1 MLVKHAA
8 RAEKNR
14 VEIVR
19 FQQMQNILAE
29 QAARNIT
36 IKADAEKERAIREAM
51 GKSAA
56 ILLEA
61 NATSEGEYLKF
72 LAIAKGIE
80 QIKEQLTT
88 DYIDYLIAS

>member
-19 FQQMQNILAE
+19 FQQMQKILAE

-36 IKADAEKERAIREAM
+36 IIKADAEKEREAM
-51 GKSAA
+51 GKSTA

-61 NATSEGEYLKF
+61 NATAEGEYLNSSPSRR
-72 LAIAKGIE
+72 G
-80 QIKEQLTT
+80 
-88 DYIDYLIAS
+88 SSR

>member
-19 FQQMQNILAE
+19 FQQMQKILAE

-36 IKADAEKERAIREAM
+36 IIKADAEKERVIREAM
-51 GKSAA
+51 GKSTA

-61 NATSEGEYLKF
+61 IATAEGEYLNSSPSRR
-72 LAIAKGIE
+72 G
-80 QIKEQLTT
+80 
-88 DYIDYLIAS
+88 SSR